1 MRNIVFVMAMFAA
14 GVHAETVFTPTGMYV
29 VSTAG
34 STTYVTP
41 VGRSSNSTSSVPV
54 AITAPNSGVSTYVT
68 PSGTYQVSRSGST
81 THVIQTSR
89 SGK

>member
-1 MRNIVFVMAMFAA
+1 MRKIMFVMALLATAA
-14 GVHAETVFTPTGMYV
+14 QAETVITPTGMYV

-41 VGRSSNSTSSVPV
+41 VGRSSASSSPV
-54 AITAPNSGVSTYVT
+54 VMTAPSSGTSTYVT
-68 PSGTYQVSRSGST
+68 PTGTYQVSRSGST

-89 SGK
+89 SGR